1 MARTF
6 VLLLVLTVTL
16 RASATPP
23 TIIQNVPHD
32 ITISIDP
39 KGFAYI
45 GRDTLTIDKLAF
57 EVQQRLWKSYLGTGR
72 MYDHIKIE
80 LKGDVLMGTR
90 GSALDAIKL
99 GQEKALAELCVL
111 KFKKEYDNLTESQQ
125 RKLQKQFPVLFQPLQ
140 W

>member
-1 MARTF
+1 MARNLF
-6 VLLLVLTVTL
+6 LLFALVISLQAG
-16 RASATPP
+16 ASPRELHFK
-23 TIIQNVPHD
+23 VPRD
-32 ITISIDP
+32 ITIAIDP
-39 KGFAYI
+39 NGFAYI

-57 EVQQRLWKSYLGTGR
+57 EVQQRLWKSYLGTGK

-80 LKGDVLMGTR
+80 LRGEVLMGTR
-90 GSALDAIKL
+90 GSALDAIKQ

-111 KFKKEYDNLTESQQ
+111 KFKKEYNNLSEAQQ